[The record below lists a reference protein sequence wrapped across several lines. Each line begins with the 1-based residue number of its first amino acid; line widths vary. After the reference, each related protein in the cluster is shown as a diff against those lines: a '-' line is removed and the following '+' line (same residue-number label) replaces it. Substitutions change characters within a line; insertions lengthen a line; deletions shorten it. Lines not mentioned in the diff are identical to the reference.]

1 MGQNITFSVFITTPC
16 LYKIC
21 YHGNCV
27 FHTLQLCIILYAICL
42 IDQFAVDRCKFSLC
56 TVLTRDK
63 QHASS
68 VNINIMFIS
77 TVHRRITYSY
87 IILPLVIARWSM
99 CMDLCVWGG
108 RGIIIICY
116 YFLFVFLNIPR
127 SMFSPDIKTLIGV
140 ANHETE
146 GGKMSLSYFGLHLQ
160 DRLCCQY
167 GPI

>member
-56 TVLTRDK
+56 TVLIRDK

-77 TVHRRITYSY
+77 TVHRRTTYSY

-108 RGIIIICY
+108 VLLLFVII
-116 YFLFVFLNIPR
+116 FLFCFFLIFQGLCFLP
-127 SMFSPDIKTLIGV
+127 TL
-140 ANHETE
+140 
-146 GGKMSLSYFGLHLQ
+146 
-160 DRLCCQY
+160 RLW
-167 GPI
+167 